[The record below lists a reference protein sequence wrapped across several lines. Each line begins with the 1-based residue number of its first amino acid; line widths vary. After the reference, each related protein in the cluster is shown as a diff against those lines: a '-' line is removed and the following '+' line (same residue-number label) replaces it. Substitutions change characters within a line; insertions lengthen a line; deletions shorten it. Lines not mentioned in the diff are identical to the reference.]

1 MIAQT
6 IIILDFDFSDLT
18 KFNCG
23 YRTFLNNISRERY
36 TGNINIDRIKAFQ
49 LDGHIKAKGYENEK
63 IK

>member
-6 IIILDFDFSDLT
+6 IIILVFDFSDLT

-23 YRTFLNNISRERY
+23 YKTFLNKISIERY
-36 TGNINIDRIKAFQ
+36 TGNSTSEKTRK
-49 LDGHIKAKGYENEK
+49 LKLEGHMKAKGYENEK